1 MNAPQSTYRLIS
13 GFSLLLM
20 AIISPIGF
28 LIALPAG
35 LFGVTAAV
43 ALIVVVLD
51 VIVALAMYPIIESGG
66 RILGITAT
74 VLRWAYAL
82 GLLIAAVALI
92 FSQDASQFSSIWDQS
107 LAIFGVHLILVGVLL
122 CLSPTLPTII
132 GILVGITGIGYLVD
146 AVAVFLGSPNP
157 GVSEFTFVGEVV
169 LFIWLIYS
177 GLTIRKKEKAV
188 LTRL

>member
-1 MNAPQSTYRLIS
+1 MNASQSTYRLIS

>member
-28 LIALPAG
+28 LVALPAG
-35 LFGVTAAV
+35 HFEVTVSV

-51 VIVALAMYPIIESGG
+51 AIVALAMYPIIESGG
-66 RILGITAT
+66 RILGTTAT
-74 VLRWAYAL
+74 VLRCAYAL
-82 GLLIAAVALI
+82 GLLIATVTLI
-92 FSQDASQFSSIWDQS
+92 FSQDASRFTTIWDQS
-107 LAIFGVHLILVGVLL
+107 LAIFGIHLILVGVLL
-122 CLSPTLPTII
+122 CLSPKLPTFI

-146 AVAVFLGSPNP
+146 AVAVFLGAENP
-157 GVSEFTFVGEVV
+157 GVSEFTFAGEVV

-177 GLTIRKKEKAV
+177 GATLRKKEKAV

>member
-13 GFSLLLM
+13 GVSLLLM

-28 LIALPAG
+28 LVALPAG
-35 LFGVTAAV
+35 HFGVTVSV

-51 VIVALAMYPIIESGG
+51 VIVALAMYPIIKSGG
-66 RILGITAT
+66 RILGTFAT
-74 VLRWAYAL
+74 LLRCVYAL
-82 GLLIAAVALI
+82 GLLIAAVVLI
-92 FSQDASQFSSIWDQS
+92 FSQDALQFTSIWDRS
-107 LAIFGVHLILVGVLL
+107 LAIFGIHLILVGVLL
-122 CLSPTLPTII
+122 CLSPALPTII
-132 GILVGITGIGYLVD
+132 GILVSITGIGYLVD

>member
-1 MNAPQSTYRLIS
+1 MNASQSTYRLIS

-28 LIALPAG
+28 LVALPAG
-35 LFGVTAAV
+35 HFEVTVSV

-74 VLRWAYAL
+74 VLRCAYAL
-82 GLLIAAVALI
+82 GLMIAIVVLI
-92 FSQDASQFSSIWDQS
+92 FSQDASRFTTIWDQS
-107 LAIFGVHLILVGVLL
+107 LAIFGIHLILVGVLL
-122 CLSPTLPTII
+122 CLSPKLPTFI
-132 GILVGITGIGYLVD
+132 GVLVGITGIGYLVD
-146 AVAVFLGSPNP
+146 AVAVFLGAENP
-157 GVSEFTFVGEVV
+157 GVSEFTFAGEVV

-177 GLTIRKKEKAV
+177 GFALRNKENAM
-188 LTRL
+188 L

>member
-35 LFGVTAAV
+35 HFEVTVSV
-43 ALIVVVLD
+43 ALVVVVLD

-66 RILGITAT
+66 RILGTTAT
-74 VLRWAYAL
+74 VLRCAYAL
-82 GLLIAAVALI
+82 GLLIATVTLI
-92 FSQDASQFSSIWDQS
+92 FSQDASRFTTIWDQS
-107 LAIFGVHLILVGVLL
+107 LAIFGIHLILVGVLL
-122 CLSPTLPTII
+122 CLSPKLPTFI

-146 AVAVFLGSPNP
+146 AVAVFLGAENP
-157 GVSEFTFVGEVV
+157 GVSKFTFVGEVV

-177 GLTIRKKEKAV
+177 GFALRNKENAM
-188 LTRL
+188 L

>member
-1 MNAPQSTYRLIS
+1 MNAPQSTYRLVS

-28 LIALPAG
+28 LTALPAG
-35 LFGVTAAV
+35 HFGVTVSV

-51 VIVALAMYPIIESGG
+51 IIVALAMYPVITSGG

-74 VLRWAYAL
+74 VLRCAYAL

-92 FSQDASQFSSIWDQS
+92 FSQDASQFTSIWDQS
-107 LAIFGVHLILVGVLL
+107 LAIFGIHLILVGVLL
-122 CLSPTLPTII
+122 CLSPALPTII
-132 GILVGITGIGYLVD
+132 GILVSITGIGYLVD
-146 AVAVFLGSPNP
+146 AVSVFLGSPNP

-177 GLTIRKKEKAV
+177 GLTIRKKENAM
-188 LTRL
+188 L